1 MSIGVNSRTIQCG
14 RTVGRYD
21 QGSYRTPTITIT
33 IKKNWGGCRTGAGVS
48 CGPLGGRC
56 RQALNRGVGAEVDET
71 TSTRRQEHGAPSG
84 YGIGTPEV
92 RTRTAF
98 VPVHPSHP
106 SQKSSPAGT
115 KRALPPLQRRS
126 LTVENTCIALI
137 RKQKLRR
144 FRNLT
149 CGRRLHVFI

>member
-1 MSIGVNSRTIQCG
+1 MRQPCPCYHKKLAIQPGPRSNDHRSTVFSDAIAQSFRHPSSVMRPIGH
-14 RTVGRYD
+14 RYL
-21 QGSYRTPTITIT
+21 RNILATLRKI
-33 IKKNWGGCRTGAGVS
+33 WGICMNH
-48 CGPLGGRC
+48 L
-56 RQALNRGVGAEVDET
+56 
-71 TSTRRQEHGAPSG
+71 HGAPSG